1 MMYFIGF
8 RAGDIDASVRSPVK
22 GGTVKKAMILS
33 GAGLSAESGLRT
45 FRDHDGLWE
54 EYDVMQVCSTE
65 GWEKDRGL
73 VTRFYNARRK
83 DLADKHPNTMHRT
96 IAQLQKKYPGRIW
109 NLTQNVDDL
118 LERAGCDEVIH
129 LHGTLRD
136 LRCESC
142 GHIWDIGYTEQ
153 TEHDCCPRC
162 ESAQVRHN
170 VVMFGESAP
179 MYRKIYEAVNDAD
192 LFVAIGT
199 SGHVID
205 LVPIAK
211 EFEYSILVNP
221 KREEYVT
228 MFGSFEEYI
237 DTYFS
242 DFLQMGA
249 VAAAEP
255 LMERIERFM
264 QFQE

>member
-1 MMYFIGF
+1 M
-8 RAGDIDASVRSPVK
+8 
-22 GGTVKKAMILS
+22 KKVMILS

-45 FRDHDGLWE
+45 FRDHDGMWE

-65 GWEKDRGL
+65 GWEADREL
-73 VTRFYNARRK
+73 VTRFYNARRH
-83 DLADKHPNTMHRT
+83 DLADKAPNAMHRA
-96 IAQLQKKYPGRIW
+96 IAALQRRYPGQIW

-142 GHIWDIGYTEQ
+142 GHLWDIGYAGQ
-153 TEHDCCPRC
+153 TEDDCCPRC
-162 ESAQVRHN
+162 ESAAVRHN

-179 MYRKIYEAVNDAD
+179 MYRRIYEAVNDAEF
-192 LFVAIGT
+192 FVAIGT
-199 SGHVID
+199 SGQVID
-205 LVPIAK
+205 IVPIAR
-211 EFEYSILVNP
+211 EFEHSVLVNP
-221 KREEYVT
+221 RREEYVT
-228 MFGSFEEYI
+228 MFGSFEQNI
-237 DTYFS
+237 DAFVS

-255 LMERIERFM
+255 LTGLVERFLH
-264 QFQE
+264 E

>member
-1 MMYFIGF
+1 M
-8 RAGDIDASVRSPVK
+8 
-22 GGTVKKAMILS
+22 KKVMILS
-33 GAGLSAESGLRT
+33 GAGLSAESGIRT
-45 FRDHDGLWE
+45 FRDNDGLWE
-54 EYDVMQVCSTE
+54 EYNVMDVCSTQ
-65 GWEKDRGL
+65 GWQKDREL

-83 DLADKHPNTMHRT
+83 DLADKRPNAAHKA
-96 IAQLQKKYPGRIW
+96 IAALQKKYPGRIW

-142 GHIWDIGYTEQ
+142 GHVWDIGFTEQ

-179 MYRKIYEAVNDAD
+179 MYRKIYEAVNDSG

-199 SGHVID
+199 SGQVID
-205 LVPIAK
+205 IVPIAK
-211 EFEYSILVNP
+211 EFDRSILINP

-228 MFGSFEEYI
+228 MFGSFEKNI
-237 DTYFS
+237 DEFFT

-255 LMERIERFM
+255 MTEMIEAYL
-264 QFQE
+264 ES

>member
-1 MMYFIGF
+1 M
-8 RAGDIDASVRSPVK
+8 
-22 GGTVKKAMILS
+22 KKVMILS

-45 FRDHDGLWE
+45 FRDHDGMWE

-65 GWEKDRGL
+65 GWEADREL
-73 VTRFYNARRK
+73 VTRFYNARRH
-83 DLADKHPNTMHRT
+83 DLADKAPNAMHRA
-96 IAQLQKKYPGRIW
+96 IAELQRRYSGQIW

-142 GHIWDIGYTEQ
+142 GHLWDIGYAGQ
-153 TEHDCCPRC
+153 TEDDCCPRC
-162 ESAQVRHN
+162 ESAAVRHN

-179 MYRKIYEAVNDAD
+179 MYRRIYEAVNDAE

-199 SGHVID
+199 SGQVID
-205 LVPIAK
+205 IVPIAR
-211 EFEYSILVNP
+211 EFEHSVLVNP
-221 KREEYVT
+221 RREEYVT
-228 MFGSFEEYI
+228 MFGSFEQNI
-237 DTYFS
+237 DAFFS

-255 LMERIERFM
+255 LTGLVERFLH
-264 QFQE
+264 E

>member
-1 MMYFIGF
+1 M
-8 RAGDIDASVRSPVK
+8 
-22 GGTVKKAMILS
+22 KKVMILS
-33 GAGLSAESGLRT
+33 GAGLSAESGIRT

-54 EYDVMQVCSTE
+54 AYDVMQVCSTQ
-65 GWEKDRGL
+65 GWEADRDL
-73 VTRFYNARRK
+73 VTRFYNDRRSE
-83 DLADKHPNTMHRT
+83 LADKRPNRMHRA
-96 IAQLQKKYPGRIW
+96 IAQLQQRYPGRIW

-142 GHIWDIGYTEQ
+142 GHVWDIGYGEQ
-153 TEHDCCPRC
+153 TEYDCCPRC
-162 ESAQVRHN
+162 DSAAVRHN

-179 MYRKIYEAVNDAD
+179 MYRKIYEAVNDAA

-199 SGHVID
+199 SGQVID
-205 LVPIAK
+205 IVPIAR
-211 EFEYSILVNP
+211 EFERSILVNP
-221 KREEYVT
+221 RQEAYVT
-228 MFGSFEEYI
+228 MFGAFEQNI
-237 DTYFS
+237 DEFFT

-255 LMERIERFM
+255 LIAAVERFLDDAD
-264 QFQE
+264 

>member
-1 MMYFIGF
+1 M
-8 RAGDIDASVRSPVK
+8 
-22 GGTVKKAMILS
+22 KKVMILS

-45 FRDHDGLWE
+45 FRDHDGMWE

-65 GWEKDRGL
+65 GWEADREL
-73 VTRFYNARRK
+73 VTRFYNARRH
-83 DLADKHPNTMHRT
+83 DLADKAPNAMHRA
-96 IAQLQKKYPGRIW
+96 IAALQRRYPGQIW

-142 GHIWDIGYTEQ
+142 GHLWDIGYAGQ
-153 TEHDCCPRC
+153 TEDDCCPRC
-162 ESAQVRHN
+162 ESAAVRHN

-179 MYRKIYEAVNDAD
+179 MYRRIYEAVNDAEF
-192 LFVAIGT
+192 FVAIGT
-199 SGHVID
+199 SGQVID
-205 LVPIAK
+205 IVPIAR
-211 EFEYSILVNP
+211 EFEHSVLVNP
-221 KREEYVT
+221 RREEYVT
-228 MFGSFEEYI
+228 MFGSFEQNI
-237 DTYFS
+237 DAFFS

-255 LMERIERFM
+255 LTGLVERFLH
-264 QFQE
+264 E

>member
-1 MMYFIGF
+1 M
-8 RAGDIDASVRSPVK
+8 
-22 GGTVKKAMILS
+22 KKVMILS
-33 GAGLSAESGLRT
+33 GAGLSAESGIRT
-45 FRDHDGLWE
+45 FRDNDGLWE
-54 EYDVMQVCSTE
+54 EYNVMDVCSTQ
-65 GWEKDRGL
+65 GWQKDREL

-83 DLADKHPNTMHRT
+83 DLSDKRPNAAHKA
-96 IAQLQKKYPGRIW
+96 IAALQKKYPGRIW

-142 GHIWDIGYTEQ
+142 GHVWDIGFTEQ

-179 MYRKIYEAVNDAD
+179 MYRKIYEAVNDSG

-199 SGHVID
+199 SGQVID
-205 LVPIAK
+205 IVPIAK
-211 EFEYSILVNP
+211 EFDRSILVNP

-228 MFGSFEEYI
+228 MFGSFEKNI
-237 DTYFS
+237 DEFFT

-255 LMERIERFM
+255 MTEMIEAYL
-264 QFQE
+264 ES

>member
-1 MMYFIGF
+1 M
-8 RAGDIDASVRSPVK
+8 
-22 GGTVKKAMILS
+22 KKVMILS
-33 GAGLSAESGLRT
+33 GAGLSAESGIRT

-65 GWEKDRGL
+65 GWRADRDL

-83 DLADKHPNTMHRT
+83 DLADKSPNAAHYA
-96 IAQLQKKYPGRIW
+96 IAELQKRYPGRIW

-142 GHIWDIGYTEQ
+142 GHVWDVGYAEQ
-153 TEHDCCPRC
+153 TEYDCCPRC
-162 ESAQVRHN
+162 KSDAVRHN

-199 SGHVID
+199 SGQVID
-205 LVPIAK
+205 IVPIAR
-211 EFEYSILVNP
+211 EFERSILVNP
-221 KREEYVT
+221 KQEEYIT
-228 MFGSFEEYI
+228 MFGSFEQNI
-237 DTYFS
+237 DEFFT

-255 LMERIERFM
+255 MAEMIAAFLEEV
-264 QFQE
+264 